1 MARRFFD
8 LNIDVYVPGR
18 WYLTEPTHLSGA
30 ELEDGWQ
37 FMQGRKAELREKLR
51 VPLRRPGK
59 SLNYTTAGAGQ
70 TPIVKEHVASVFR
83 ELAPD
88 DVQILPVEVE
98 GEDTPYY
105 LLNVA
110 RELRCIDDAACEE
123 VQLYGPEDGRPDRL
137 GEYRAVSGLRI
148 DKSKVGDARVF
159 RLWGWHPP
167 IIVDG
172 DIKEALERVGLVGG
186 LFDEV

>member
-1 MARRFFD
+1 
-8 LNIDVYVPGR
+8 VYVPGR
-18 WYLTEPTHLSGA
+18 WYLTEPRNLTG
-30 ELEDGWQ
+30 EEIEDSWQ
-37 FMQGRKAELREKLR
+37 FMQGKTVELREKLH
-51 VPLRRPGK
+51 VPVRYPGK
-59 SLNYTTAGAGQ
+59 PLDYTTAGAGQ
-70 TPIVKEHVASVFR
+70 LPIVNERVASVFR

-88 DVQILPVEVE
+88 DVQLFPVEVE
-98 GEDTPYY
+98 GEDKPYY

-110 RELRCIDDAACEE
+110 REIRCIDGAACEE
-123 VQLYGPEDGRPDRL
+123 VQRYTPEDGRPDRL

-167 IIVDG
+167 IIADEE
-172 DIKEALERVGLVGG
+172 IKEALERTGIVGG